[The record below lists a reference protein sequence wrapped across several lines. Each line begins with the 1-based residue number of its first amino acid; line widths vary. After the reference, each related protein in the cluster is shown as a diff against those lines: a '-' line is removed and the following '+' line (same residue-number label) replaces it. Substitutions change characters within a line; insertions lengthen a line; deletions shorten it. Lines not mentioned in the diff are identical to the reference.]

1 MSIEVMSPGAMT
13 LVQDAGRFGM
23 QELGF
28 SPGGAADTNSMMK
41 ANALVSN
48 SPTEAVLEFT
58 LSGGMLRF
66 HESCVIALTGA
77 DMKPLINGKGCNPDR
92 AIKIQKG
99 DLLQM
104 GFAQTGCRAY
114 LAVAGGLKIAEVF
127 GSRSTDRK
135 CGIGGLEGR
144 ALRAGDKIGLREAK
158 ETLKG
163 MEHRFL
169 PQVQDKGRKAIPR
182 PYKVRVIMGPQ
193 DDYFTSKGIETFLKS
208 VYTIGSDSNRMACK
222 LSGQPV
228 EFKNSGD
235 IISDGIAPGSIQVAG
250 NGLPMIMMADRQTI
264 GGYAKIATVISAD
277 IPVIAQCKPQDEIVF
292 EKVSL
297 RKAVFIYKKEY
308 KKMRKLFR
316 KMGGAF

>member
-13 LVQDAGRFGM
+13 LIQDAGRFGM
-23 QELGF
+23 QESGF
-28 SPGGAADTNSMMK
+28 SPGGAADMNSMMI

-48 SPTEAVLEFT
+48 ASTQAVIEFT
-58 LSGGMLRF
+58 LSGGMFRF
-66 HESCVIALTGA
+66 HKSCVIAITGA
-77 DMKPLINGKGCNPDR
+77 DMKPQINGNRCNLNQ
-92 AIKIQKG
+92 AMKIQSG

-114 LAVAGGLKIAEVF
+114 LAVAGGFEIKEVF

-163 MEHRFL
+163 MENRVL
-169 PQVQDKGRKAIPR
+169 PQTQDKGTKAIAK
-182 PYKVRVIMGPQ
+182 PYRVRVVMGPQ

-208 VYTIGSDSNRMACK
+208 VYAIGSDSNRMACK

-228 EFKNSGD
+228 EFKNGGD

-297 RKAVFIYKKEY
+297 RKAVSIYKREH
-308 KKMRKLFR
+308 KKMQKLFR
-316 KMGGAF
+316 KMGGVY